1 MRLSPFRLASSL
13 TLGVILAMALVQAG
27 AAMEVDGIDRDLHVR
42 VTPRMGAQRLD
53 ADGGH
58 VVGDVEG
65 AALSIAE
72 QATAD
77 QSLATLPEAALAP
90 PAPPTDFLWLSPL
103 VPVAPATTASTAP
116 TRGRAPPVA

>member
-1 MRLSPFRLASSL
+1 MRLSPSRLASSL
-13 TLGVILAMALVQAG
+13 TLGIVVSMALVQAG

-42 VTPRMGAQRLD
+42 VTPRVGAQRLD

-58 VVGDVEG
+58 AVGDVEG

-77 QSLATLPEAALAP
+77 QSLATLPEAAHAP
-90 PAPPTDFLWLSPL
+90 PAPPTDFLWLPSL

-116 TRGRAPPVA
+116 TRGRAPPAA